1 MTSPKQS
8 TRFKGQRLVC
18 AEVRALGLLGTD
30 AVSHLVTGVQILGEE
45 GMLYDFW
52 DGDALRW
59 VQHKDV
65 VQQIAAL
72 WTEEVDFALQS
83 R

>member
-1 MTSPKQS
+1 MV
-8 TRFKGQRLVC
+8 RAG
-18 AEVRALGLLGTD
+18 VRALGHLGTD
-30 AVSHLVTGVQILGEE
+30 ATSHLITGVQILGEK

-52 DGDALRW
+52 DGDALRGD
-59 VQHKDV
+59 QHKDL

-72 WTEEVDFALQS
+72 RTEEVDFALQS